1 MIHPMADVIK
11 VSFWIVA
18 VAGVEDFVVPV
29 GAAGVF
35 VPFGDGA
42 VGVVGAVEDGDLA
55 VGVIDVPFDHV
66 AVTLDQRGDVEV
78 GVGAVVEVLV
88 VGVDAVAVG
97 VAARAVA
104 GVLVAADGTGG
115 WK

>member
-1 MIHPMADVIK
+1 MIHPMADVVK
-11 VSFWIVA
+11 GSFRIVA
-18 VAGVEDFVVPV
+18 VAAVEMRVVPV
-29 GAAGVF
+29 GAAGVL
-35 VPFGDGA
+35 VPLGDGA

-55 VGVIDVPFDHV
+55 VRVVDVPFDHV

-78 GVGAVVEVLV
+78 RVGAVVEVLV